1 MENRIIDI
9 VFLGIGE
16 NGYLAFND
24 LPVDFEKKSF
34 KIVNLGK
41 ACRSQQVRW
50 FNKIDEVP
58 KRAITMTIN
67 QIIKAKKI

>member
-1 MENRIIDI
+1 
-9 VFLGIGE
+9 
-16 NGYLAFND
+16 LAFND
-24 LPVDFEKKSF
+24 LSVDFEKKFF